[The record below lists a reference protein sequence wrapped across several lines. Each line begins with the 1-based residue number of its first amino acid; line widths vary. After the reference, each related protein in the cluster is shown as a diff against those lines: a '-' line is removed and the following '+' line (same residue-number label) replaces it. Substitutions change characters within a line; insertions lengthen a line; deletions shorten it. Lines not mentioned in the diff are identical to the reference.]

1 MTNTCESELPTASDT
16 VIDECPQN
24 LLAELDA
31 KQNQVMAD
39 LDELNEQIECLLR
52 QCSQERSSANSET
65 TSKAA

>member
-1 MTNTCESELPTASDT
+1 MTNTCESAPSPTSEP
-16 VIDECPQN
+16 VNEECPQN

-31 KQNQVMAD
+31 KQNQVMTD

-52 QCSQERSSANSET
+52 QCSQERTSANLET